1 MVSRNVIGV
10 AVAGVIIILSL
21 SLPSQV
27 SSRARGVLMRAFSPL
42 IRMEH
47 SLASG
52 VRLLRVGW
60 YSRGRLKEE
69 NIALRW
75 RAKELSRE
83 VAGLRDVKSENQRL
97 RRLLNFKESSS
108 HTLLPAQVIGRDAR
122 HWYRSVVIDRG
133 TRDGVRPDMAVI
145 GDEGVVGKVVESAPE
160 LSTVVLIVDKQ
171 SRIGGI
177 VERTR
182 ENGVVEGTSFNTC
195 RLSYLPRRAEVR
207 AGDRVL
213 TSGLG
218 GIYPKGLYVGECA
231 GVYEGEYGLYT
242 CADISPGVNFSAL
255 EEVLVLI
262 DHAAEKGD
270 LLR

>member
-1 MVSRNVIGV
+1 MVSRNVVWV
-10 AVAGVIIILSL
+10 AVAGVIIVLSL
-21 SLPSQV
+21 TIPHAI
-27 SSRARGVLMRAFSPL
+27 SSRSRVFLMRAFSPL

-47 SLASG
+47 SLAG
-52 VRLLRVGW
+52 GARLLGAGWRSRV
-60 YSRGRLKEE
+60 RMKEE

-83 VAGLRDVKSENQRL
+83 VAELRDAKNENQRL
-97 RRLLNFKESSS
+97 RRLLNFKESSG
-108 HTLLPAQVIGRDAR
+108 HTLLPAQVVGRDSR
-122 HWYRSVVIDRG
+122 HWYGSVVIDRG

-145 GDEGVVGKVVESAPE
+145 SDEGVVGKVIESAPD
-160 LSTVVLIVDKQ
+160 LSTVMLIVDKQ

-195 RLSYLPRRAEVR
+195 RLSYLPRPAKVR

-218 GIYPKGLYVGECA
+218 GIYPKGLYIGECA

-262 DHAAEKGD
+262 DHAAEKGE
-270 LLR
+270 LRR